1 MRPDIAE
8 EALPF
13 SEKETQGNGWRFPK
27 RKTSEQS
34 EHCSDVAE
42 KEGFEPSRQSPQP
55 TPLAGEPLT
64 ATWVLLRIYNFRWKS
79 AVRSVAAEY
88 DNAQRAFSY
97 LAEREG
103 FEPPVPC
110 SITGFQDR
118 LHKPL
123 GHLSRCSLCIIAK
136 HGGACQEAGTFVFT
150 ETLDQP
156 AAFADY
162 GADGAAVIRINQ
174 ALQTLSRRKRARR
187 RKGASH
193 PTRWHA
199 ANRPRKN
206 PPAPKYCC
214 PALVAR

>member
-64 ATWVLLRIYNFRWKS
+64 ASWVLLHGIRF
-79 AVRSVAAEY
+79 VV
-88 DNAQRAFSY
+88 

-110 SITGFQDR
+110 GITGFQDR

-123 GHLSRCSLCIIAK
+123 GHLSM
-136 HGGACQEAGTFVFT
+136 F
-150 ETLDQP
+150 
-156 AAFADY
+156 
-162 GADGAAVIRINQ
+162 Q
-174 ALQTLSRRKRARR
+174 A
-187 RKGASH
+187 
-193 PTRWHA
+193 P
-199 ANRPRKN
+199 
-206 PPAPKYCC
+206 
-214 PALVAR
+214 